1 MADRSLRLQLLA
13 WLLIPLA
20 GIVIVN
26 SWISYRNARATA
38 GIVTDRTLLASA
50 RSMAEQI
57 QVSNGLMEAVIPP
70 SALEMFASEA
80 GDRVYYR
87 IDDTEKDKEG
97 RLIAGS
103 PDLQPPPRPPD
114 DLSPR
119 YYDANFRGQALHLVA
134 IRQPVAGDPPR
145 AAMIV
150 VGQTTG
156 ARAKMVADLWIQG
169 FLQQALLV
177 LIAGILAWFG
187 LQRGLRPLLRLRD
200 EVVERRPDDL
210 RPLTGPAAAY
220 G

>member
-97 RLIAGS
+97 HLIAGS
-103 PDLQPPPRPPD
+103 PDLQPPTRPPD

-119 YYDANFRGQALHLVA
+119 YYDANFRGRLCIWWPFDSRWLETRHA
-134 IRQPVAGDPPR
+134 PR
-145 AAMIV
+145 
-150 VGQTTG
+150 
-156 ARAKMVADLWIQG
+156 
-169 FLQQALLV
+169 
-177 LIAGILAWFG
+177 
-187 LQRGLRPLLRLRD
+187 
-200 EVVERRPDDL
+200 
-210 RPLTGPAAAY
+210 
-220 G
+220 